1 MQARAALF
9 LSSTYLPFLMSLNPA
24 DGMSRSV
31 VVPII
36 PVQTIQSCGVE
47 ILAALRYDAAWII
60 AMASRTALAQL
71 SFLGPIIVLNH
82 CPDHVELEEV
92 SNSHGR

>member
-9 LSSTYLPFLMSLNPA
+9 LSSTYLPFSMSLNAA
-24 DGMSRSV
+24 DGLSRSIA
-31 VVPII
+31 VPTIR
-36 PVQTIQSCGVE
+36 VQTIQSCGVE

-71 SFLGPIIVLNH
+71 SFWGPTTVLN
-82 CPDHVELEEV
+82 PLT
-92 SNSHGR
+92 